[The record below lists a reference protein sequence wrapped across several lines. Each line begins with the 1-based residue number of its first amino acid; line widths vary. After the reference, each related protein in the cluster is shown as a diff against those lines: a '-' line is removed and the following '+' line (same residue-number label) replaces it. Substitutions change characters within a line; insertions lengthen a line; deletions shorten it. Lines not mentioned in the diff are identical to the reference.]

1 VAEETGYSAL
11 YLEEAFREL
20 SLHGDKVRALA
31 NETIAQKEE
40 DNKEEDNKEE
50 KKKQQEA

>member
-40 DNKEEDNKEE
+40 DNKEEK